1 MHTFLLLGNLFTL
14 LAKSKGFFILL
25 LLQLQKEKKAR
36 EEQEKRDAEEAAER
50 QQREEEWVRKWLLPT
65 ESHPQTQL
73 FSVSSDRKPDS
84 IFSLTCLPK
93 GSRALGTNLLPSDY

>member
-1 MHTFLLLGNLFTL
+1 MFFFFRQNYILDHITCTIFLLLGNLFTL

-50 QQREEEWVRKWLLPT
+50 QQREEEWVRKMVT
-65 ESHPQTQL
+65 
-73 FSVSSDRKPDS
+73 
-84 IFSLTCLPK
+84 
-93 GSRALGTNLLPSDY
+93 AN